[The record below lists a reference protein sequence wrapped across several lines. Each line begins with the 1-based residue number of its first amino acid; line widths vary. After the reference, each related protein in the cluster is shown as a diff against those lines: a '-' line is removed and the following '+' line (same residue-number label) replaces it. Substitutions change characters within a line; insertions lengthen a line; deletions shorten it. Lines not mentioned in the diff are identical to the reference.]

1 MSLMNMEAKI
11 LNKILAI
18 CIQQYVKRLHTIIK
32 WDSSQEYK
40 DFSISENQ
48 STNVI
53 QHVRKLKHKNYVVI
67 SIDAKNRIKRE
78 KNIFKKSPE
87 QICHSLHSSIIY
99 DCQDMEAT

>member
-18 CIQQYVKRLHTIIK
+18 CIQQYVKRLHTTIK

-48 STNVI
+48 STNVLH
-53 QHVRKLKHKNYVVI
+53 HVRKLKHKNHMVI
-67 SIDAKNRIKRE
+67 SIDAKNTQNKDR
-78 KNIFKKSPE
+78 KK
-87 QICHSLHSSIIY
+87 Y
-99 DCQDMEAT
+99 F